1 MKNKKGFTLVELL
14 SVIVILAL
22 ISVMATAGIITL
34 SNKSKENMYCAKL
47 EMISS
52 VARDYAVK
60 YEYELNR
67 SSELFN
73 GYKSLKIKVSDLIN
87 NGKLE
92 TDKDN
97 TVINP
102 LDDSSL
108 NEKEIILYLKNNR
121 INAYID
127 SNNICEN

>member
-22 ISVMATAGIITL
+22 ISVMATTGIITL

-60 YEYELNR
+60 YEYELNH

>member
-22 ISVMATAGIITL
+22 ISVMATTGIIAL

-52 VARDYAVK
+52 VARDYGVK
-60 YEYELNR
+60 YEYELNN
-67 SSELFN
+67 SNEYYN
-73 GYKSLKIKVSDLIN
+73 GYKSLKIKVSDLITS
-87 NGKLE
+87 GKLE

-97 TVINP
+97 TVISP

-108 NEKEIILYLKNNR
+108 NDKEIILYLKNNR

>member
-22 ISVMATAGIITL
+22 ISVIATTGIITL

-60 YEYELNR
+60 YEYELNN
-67 SSELFN
+67 SKELFN
-73 GYKSLKIKVSDLIN
+73 GYKSIKIKINDLIDA
-87 NGKLE
+87 GKLE

-97 TVINP
+97 KVLNP
-102 LDDSSL
+102 IDDSNL
-108 NEKEIILYLKNNR
+108 NDKEIILYLKNNS
-121 INAYID
+121 INVYID
-127 SNNICEN
+127 SNNVC

>member
-22 ISVMATAGIITL
+22 ISVMATTGIITL

-52 VARDYAVK
+52 VARDYVVK
-60 YEYELNR
+60 YEYELNH